1 MCGIAGIL
9 CPENTNSEQ
18 LRNIAVRMIATL
30 PHRGPDD
37 NVTSVENESGLAL
50 SHCRL
55 AIQDLSPLGAQPMNS
70 ASGRYLLSFNGEIY
84 NFRSLRKDL
93 LNTGSYFKG
102 GSDTEV
108 MLAAIE
114 AWGLNKALRRFSGM
128 FAFALWD
135 RQGNKLHLCRDRLG
149 EKPLYYG
156 FVQHKFVFASEL
168 KALKVVEDWGGE
180 IDREALTLFMRYGYI
195 PAPFSIYKNIYKLIP
210 GTLLTVSSDFH
221 ATNCMFSKFV
231 EPVFADTIQPVKYW
245 SLADVVKK
253 GADNLIAD
261 ESSALLEFEN
271 LFSNVVADQMVADV
285 PVGAFLS
292 GGIDSSLVAAFMQKG
307 SSRSIKTFT
316 IGYDNADFNEAGY
329 ALEIAKFLGTEHT
342 EVYLSPQDT
351 LALIP
356 QLPTIY
362 DEPHADSSQLPA
374 YLVSK
379 IARQSVTVCLS
390 GDGGDELFAG
400 YNRYLKLE
408 EVWRRSQMLPVDLR
422 NIISKL
428 LLVVPPSG
436 WDRIYRFV
444 CILTARKNGRET
456 SVGLKIQ
463 KLATIL
469 SKNSMADMYKELLSY
484 WDAPEA
490 VVLQGHESDHVFG
503 RENELGTGFGFI
515 NQALYWDSLSYLP
528 DDNLCKVDR
537 ASMAVSLETRL
548 PLLDPR
554 IVEFSWRLPIHMK
567 VRDGESKWL
576 LRQVLY
582 KNIDKKLL
590 DRPKMGFSVPIADW
604 LREPLLEWGNDLLSE
619 KKLKEDGFFDVALV
633 RRKWDEHISGR
644 RNWHLALWA
653 VLTFQAWYAKE

>member
-1 MCGIAGIL
+1 
-9 CPENTNSEQ
+9 
-18 LRNIAVRMIATL
+18 
-30 PHRGPDD
+30 
-37 NVTSVENESGLAL
+37 
-50 SHCRL
+50 
-55 AIQDLSPLGAQPMNS
+55 
-70 ASGRYLLSFNGEIY
+70 
-84 NFRSLRKDL
+84 
-93 LNTGSYFKG
+93 
-102 GSDTEV
+102 
-108 MLAAIE
+108 
-114 AWGLNKALRRFSGM
+114 
-128 FAFALWD
+128 
-135 RQGNKLHLCRDRLG
+135 
-149 EKPLYYG
+149 
-156 FVQHKFVFASEL
+156 
-168 KALKVVEDWGGE
+168 
-180 IDREALTLFMRYGYI
+180 
-195 PAPFSIYKNIYKLIP
+195 
-210 GTLLTVSSDFH
+210 
-221 ATNCMFSKFV
+221 
-231 EPVFADTIQPVKYW
+231 
-245 SLADVVKK
+245 
-253 GADNLIAD
+253 
-261 ESSALLEFEN
+261 
-271 LFSNVVADQMVADV
+271 
-285 PVGAFLS
+285 
-292 GGIDSSLVAAFMQKG
+292 
-307 SSRSIKTFT
+307 
-316 IGYDNADFNEAGY
+316 
-329 ALEIAKFLGTEHT
+329 
-342 EVYLSPQDT
+342 
-351 LALIP
+351 
-356 QLPTIY
+356 
-362 DEPHADSSQLPA
+362 
-374 YLVSK
+374 
-379 IARQSVTVCLS
+379 
-390 GDGGDELFAG
+390 
-400 YNRYLKLE
+400 
-408 EVWRRSQMLPVDLR
+408 MLPVDLR

>member
-37 NVTSVENESGLAL
+37 NATSVENESGLAL

-210 GTLLTVSSDFH
+210 GTLLTVASDFH

-316 IGYDNADFNEAGY
+316 IGYDNANFNEAGY

-436 WDRIYRFV
+436 WDSIYRFV

-469 SKNSMADMYKELLSY
+469 SKKSMADMYKELLSY

-490 VVLQGHESDHVFG
+490 VVLQGHEPDHVFG
-503 RENELGTGFGFI
+503 RGNELGTGFGFI